1 VAVVVALPE
10 PADQPNPVDRIRGI
24 LNSLVLERQALR
36 HSGTDQSALE
46 ANRLAIVYWQQ
57 EFSQHLIES
66 SASVAPRAESW
77 PFGRFPPG
85 SPSSA

>member
-1 VAVVVALPE
+1 MALPE
-10 PADQPNPVDRIRGI
+10 PADQPDPVDRIRGI

-36 HSGTDQSALE
+36 RFGTDHAALE

-66 SASVAPRAESW
+66 SISVGPE
-77 PFGRFPPG
+77 G
-85 SPSSA
+85 